1 MSKRNQEGT
10 SNEGS
15 PMAKS
20 QSANLGSHRNL
31 SIARQNSPKDII
43 GSSIPG
49 SGRMD
54 HVSAGYGEPL
64 RSSTSERLFLRSQE
78 WSMGNTS
85 NVGSEHPEQGAK
97 PASNG
102 KPLRGAETQ
111 QNDSNRE
118 FRNMKI
124 TDNEYMTKVLP
135 NLQKKLGVIQ
145 DLPKFAME
153 AYTNNLLMWRFFVS
167 SSTKAGIHLDPIYT
181 DNLEVHKNANF
192 EDFQS
197 LFDITKKLILVNQEI
212 LNVNS
217 IGSEV
222 LSWTRS
228 TLLDDQAIK
237 WTKATVLLY
246 SDSVLRLGRIDAS
259 EEANRKWKGQ
269 VTESWMINC
278 LGGLLRPDGEPIE
291 FEWNIFPG
299 FTALH
304 LHVHVQRHRL
314 QQRRKWRFL

>member
-1 MSKRNQEGT
+1 M
-10 SNEGS
+10 
-15 PMAKS
+15 
-20 QSANLGSHRNL
+20 
-31 SIARQNSPKDII
+31 
-43 GSSIPG
+43 
-49 SGRMD
+49 
-54 HVSAGYGEPL
+54 
-64 RSSTSERLFLRSQE
+64 
-78 WSMGNTS
+78 
-85 NVGSEHPEQGAK
+85 
-97 PASNG
+97 
-102 KPLRGAETQ
+102 
-111 QNDSNRE
+111 
-118 FRNMKI
+118 
-124 TDNEYMTKVLP
+124 
-135 NLQKKLGVIQ
+135 
-145 DLPKFAME
+145 
-153 AYTNNLLMWRFFVS
+153 S

-278 LGGLLRPDGEPIE
+278 LGELLRPDGEPIE
-291 FEWNIFPG
+291 FKWNIFAG

-314 QQRRKWRFL
+314 QQRSK